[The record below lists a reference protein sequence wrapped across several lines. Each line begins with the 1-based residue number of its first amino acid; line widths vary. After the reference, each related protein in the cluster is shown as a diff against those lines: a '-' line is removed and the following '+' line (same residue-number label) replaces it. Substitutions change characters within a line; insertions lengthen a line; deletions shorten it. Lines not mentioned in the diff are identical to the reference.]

1 MPKAIYGILRG
12 VKKTEVV
19 NAALF
24 SDEQRVEFS
33 GKIRTQRVLQVPIA
47 ICHSR
52 RDFALCP
59 KTLEIFKNP
68 KDSSKTPRITK
79 TSSAIL
85 GNSSNMSAMA
95 VAMSIYRF
103 YRTLCVLVKV

>member
-12 VKKTEVV
+12 GKKTEVV

-24 SDEQRVEFS
+24 SDAHWQKQRVEFS
-33 GKIRTQRVLQVPIA
+33 GKIRTQRPYPLPFAIA
-47 ICHSR
+47 E
-52 RDFALCP
+52 
-59 KTLEIFKNP
+59 EISHIAQRFFKNP

-85 GNSSNMSAMA
+85 GNSSNMSAME
-95 VAMSIYRF
+95 VAMSICRF
-103 YRTLCVLVKV
+103 YRTLCVLLKV